1 MAAKNKSSKQSTQPD
16 LMQEMQDIVD
26 AFGGS
31 KNFTGLVGKMEDF
44 LNGVYDLQKQIIK
57 EFRADLNMTLA
68 QTAAELNL
76 PPDYLEKAENASNL
90 TLHDYLVVAAK
101 YGFLYAQ
108 KFPKRTR

>member
-1 MAAKNKSSKQSTQPD
+1 MAAKNKSSKQSAQPD

-31 KNFTGLVGKMEDF
+31 KNFTNLVGKMEDF

-68 QTAAELNL
+68 ETAAELNL
-76 PPDYLEKAENASNL
+76 PLDYLEKAENASNL
-90 TLHDYLVVAAK
+90 TLHDYLVVAAQ